1 MKVVKINKTF
11 RNGSEEHFLVF
22 EDNVD
27 IEAIDDS
34 VENWCERDPSGQ
46 NYGYSWE
53 WEFIEDRVIIS
64 DVITKE
70 INKLHNQIQS
80 LLDRKLK
87 MEDFIL
93 FREKRIDKI
102 LK

>member
-34 VENWCERDPSGQ
+34 VENWCERDPSG
-46 NYGYSWE
+46 NLLK
-53 WEFIEDRVIIS
+53 IE
-64 DVITKE
+64 
-70 INKLHNQIQS
+70 
-80 LLDRKLK
+80 
-87 MEDFIL
+87 
-93 FREKRIDKI
+93 
-102 LK
+102 

>member
-11 RNGSEEHFLVF
+11 RNGNEEHFLVF
-22 EDNVD
+22 EDDMD

-34 VENWCERDPSGQ
+34 VENWCEKEPSGH

-53 WEFIEDRVIIS
+53 WEFIEDKALIR

-70 INKLHNQIQS
+70 INRLYNQIQS
-80 LLDRKLK
+80 LLDRKAK
-87 MEDFIL
+87 MEEFIL
-93 FREKRIDKI
+93 FREKRIDEI